1 MIGRTG
7 TTKPDVGWRAFLSC
21 RPPRSSLA
29 RSALLSARFGKQP
42 HKTRLNFS
50 GSVKCLNKGLPPLRR
65 EYELA
70 LVCNCLLSLKASAL
84 QNKIGHTDALRICSR
99 SDEFLLRFGRANV
112 KPSRPH
118 GPFGNCLGHPFRS
131 LFVHTLYVKPGLSS
145 MRTHNVQR
153 HDGAIQ
159 INQELRAEAVLV
171 DVFDYFDFGDGD

>member
-50 GSVKCLNKGLPPLRR
+50 GAIKCLNKGLPPLRR

-70 LVCNCLLSLKASAL
+70 LVCNRLLSLQASAL
-84 QNKIGHTDALRICSR
+84 QNKIGDADALCTCARANQ
-99 SDEFLLRFGRANV
+99 FLLRFGCPDV
-112 KPSRPH
+112 QPSRSP
-118 GPFGNCLGHPFRS
+118 GPLCNCLGHPITS
-131 LFVHTLYVKPGLSS
+131 SFVHTLYVSPALSS
-145 MRTHNVQR
+145 KCARTALSSNPARAAPKSAALHLNV
-153 HDGAIQ
+153 
-159 INQELRAEAVLV
+159 NQSRAMS
-171 DVFDYFDFGDGD
+171 GG